1 MATTSATSSSS
12 PSTTTAASSLVAALG
27 GGSGVDMTKLASDLA
42 VAQFAD
48 KTNRLTTKSDTLDRQ
63 ISAASSIKSMLTS
76 VSASLGTRVRE
87 GDLSRRPQLANAAV
101 AKAKLS
107 GSKQPSGTYSLEV
120 TKLAASQ
127 TLASQGFPAAS
138 TAIGSGTLTLRFGTV
153 AGTAFTADASHA
165 AVDITIP
172 PGATL
177 TDIANAISGSG
188 AGVTAYVANSA
199 DGAKLVLKGA
209 EGAANGFVLEAAE
222 TVGNE
227 GLAQLA
233 WTPATV
239 APDRLLASA
248 GDAAFKIDG
257 VAITSK
263 SNTVTDAVPGVNL
276 TLTATNAGLPTTI
289 SFAETSSAISG
300 VMQDLTSVLNEIAA
314 ELNTATNPQ
323 GGDLARDSGALALR
337 RSLSQITTALVMP
350 NAPEGTPRTLSDLG
364 LSVQRDGTFALDTK
378 RLSETLA
385 KDPQAAAA
393 MFTNGLYGVYATID
407 GVVRK
412 ATATGDPGTLAGSI
426 SRYTSQKTTLSADQ
440 AKLAEQ
446 QESLRARMVARF
458 AAADGRIGVSKSTL
472 SFLQNQIDAWNKSD

>member
-1 MATTSATSSSS
+1 MATTSATSSS
-12 PSTTTAASSLVAALG
+12 TTAATSSLVSALG

-48 KTNRLTTKSDTLDRQ
+48 KTNRLTTKSETLDRQ

-76 VSASLGTRVRE
+76 VSVSLGTRVRE
-87 GDLSRRPQLANAAV
+87 GDLSPQPQIANAAV
-101 AKAKLS
+101 AKGKLS
-107 GSKQPSGTYSLEV
+107 GTSQPSGTYSLEV
-120 TKLAASQ
+120 TKLASSQ
-127 TLASQGFPAAS
+127 TLASQGFTPADQAV
-138 TAIGSGTLTLRFGTV
+138 GSGTLTLRFGTV
-153 AGTAFTADASHA
+153 AGGAFTADGDRA
-165 AVDITIP
+165 AVDIAIP
-172 PGATL
+172 AGATL
-177 TDIANAISGSG
+177 TDIANAITGSG

-209 EGAANGFVLEAAE
+209 EGAANGFVLEATEA
-222 TVGNE
+222 VGDP

-233 WTPATV
+233 WNPGMA
-239 APDRLLASA
+239 APDRLLANA

-257 VAITSK
+257 IAMTSK
-263 SNTVTDAVPGVNL
+263 TNAVADAVPGVNL
-276 TLTATNAGLPTTI
+276 TLTGTNAGLPTTI
-289 SFAETSSAISG
+289 SFADTSSAVSA

-337 RSLSQITTALVMP
+337 RSLSQITTAVVMP

-364 LSVQRDGTFALDTK
+364 LSVQRDGTFTLDTK

-385 KDPQAAAA
+385 KNPQAAGA

-412 ATATGDPGTLAGSI
+412 ATAAGDPGTLAGSI
-426 SRYTSQKTTLSADQ
+426 SRYTSQKSSVREDQ

-458 AAADGRIGVSKSTL
+458 AAADSRIGVSKSTL
-472 SFLQNQIDAWNKSD
+472 SFLQNQIDAWNKSSD